1 MSDKEVQKK
10 LDELRHG
17 AKERNNIKQE
27 QECDLNKTG
36 KSFGTQKSMFGL
48 QMITEGANLFEDD

>member
-17 AKERNNIKQE
+17 AKERNNLKQE
-27 QECDLNKTG
+27 RDCASNKAD
-36 KSFGTQKSMFGL
+36 KPFGTQKSMFGL
-48 QMITEGANLFEDD
+48 QMVNEGANLFEED